1 MIRKNIFLI
10 MIVLLYATT
19 EEFLSLREYREQYV
33 LPVRLLLIS
42 RINLSNNI
50 SIKLPIDTAMRIFEY
65 LDYAYSIW
73 KDFELAKY
81 NIKIQNIYNNGSS
94 IFNHLH
100 IDKIMEIMLNTINPN
115 LPSDYVDIWE
125 ILRNDENFEYIEQLQ
140 RAAFND
146 GYTIKDIS
154 TGTCGILKDIIM
166 SYTREEYLKKQIFLA
181 SYLNEFNMITEG
193 EASCKDNFD
202 INIYTEDFIDNSI
215 VFICRGTNNINGAK
229 MHIRDMILI
238 FGNDIQL
245 ENETQSMK
253 HVYE

>member
-33 LPVRLLLIS
+33 IPVRLLLIS

-125 ILRNDENFEYIEQLQ
+125 ILRNYENF
-140 RAAFND
+140 
-146 GYTIKDIS
+146 
-154 TGTCGILKDIIM
+154 
-166 SYTREEYLKKQIFLA
+166 LA
-181 SYLNEFNMITEG
+181 TS
-193 EASCKDNFD
+193 
-202 INIYTEDFIDNSI
+202 
-215 VFICRGTNNINGAK
+215 
-229 MHIRDMILI
+229 ILI
-238 FGNDIQL
+238 
-245 ENETQSMK
+245 
-253 HVYE
+253 